1 MTDQKEQRPLEDRV
15 AALEE
20 KTEMILRN
28 QKTISRELVRT
39 QDIAEKALQILIRL
53 DNPINDNHDN

>member
-1 MTDQKEQRPLEDRV
+1 MTETKDEQPIEDRV

-28 QKTISRELVRT
+28 QRTISRELGKT
-39 QDIAEKALQILIRL
+39 QDIAEQALRILIKL
-53 DNPINDNHDN
+53 DNPINDNHNN